1 MTVKNIECT
10 AAVPALRLA
19 IGGKDLLLHTP
30 ECPAVFA
37 VRRRRA
43 ARWPSRTL
51 TWAAR

>member
-30 ECPAVFA
+30 ECPRYSPGAA
-37 VRRRRA
+37 RRA
-43 ARWPSRTL
+43 SACT
-51 TWAAR
+51 AAIST